1 MYIVV
6 RLVAAG
12 AAAGRRYILSYLM
25 LASTA
30 RARGAVVLR
39 VDDPPPPTMA
49 ALLAISIAI
58 GPTLAV
64 SQSTARVPACKVT
77 LSNAVSPNSCVA
89 YDLCPTGPSAAAP
102 AAGFQLNDSY
112 PEPYLI
118 APPFREVDIS
128 NCSACPPGSVAS
140 GYQFAPG
147 HFCSARC
154 IALGKPAELVATA
167 PLDHRHPSQG
177 VSLTFGGGDGGRK
190 VTSVQ
195 RSVQTGGAVG
205 TGGGPAVATTV
216 RCWL

>member
-1 MYIVV
+1 MSAIGDSCIIDSAHSG
-6 RLVAAG
+6 RRRR
-12 AAAGRRYILSYLM
+12 RRYIILDTRVQPARRCAG
-25 LASTA
+25 AS
-30 RARGAVVLR
+30 G

-64 SQSTARVPACKVT
+64 SQSTAWVPACKVT

-89 YDLCPTGPSAAAP
+89 YDLCPAGPSAAAP

-147 HFCSARC
+147 HF
-154 IALGKPAELVATA
+154 
-167 PLDHRHPSQG
+167 
-177 VSLTFGGGDGGRK
+177 
-190 VTSVQ
+190 
-195 RSVQTGGAVG
+195 
-205 TGGGPAVATTV
+205 
-216 RCWL
+216 